1 MTRSMLGM
9 LAAGAVATLVAGGA
23 FAAEDKMGGGMGG
36 GMDAKAC
43 YRSHCA
49 KSVSSYEGKCGGTMI
64 DQLKTEKACMDAGGA
79 WATADEAKK
88 FEKK

>member
-1 MTRSMLGM
+1 MARSMLGI
-9 LAAGAVATLVAGGA
+9 LAAGAVASLVASGA
-23 FAAEDKMGGGMGG
+23 FAADDKMGGG

-64 DQLKTEKACMDAGGA
+64 DQLKTEKACTDAGAA
-79 WATADEAKK
+79 WTTAAEAKK